1 MNLAPIHLN
10 DRFGQVH
17 IHTSPNQLLEVSP
30 VRLRRY
36 ISCFLHLKKIRA
48 NVFLTRI
55 LFRLD
60 IAHIAISKNVVREN
74 DECQLSNGDCTT
86 EKKCGY

>member
-1 MNLAPIHLN
+1 MILAPIHLN

-17 IHTSPNQLLEVSP
+17 IHTSHNQLWEVSA

-36 ISCFLHLKKIRA
+36 ISCLLHLREIRG

-60 IAHIAISKNVVREN
+60 IAHM
-74 DECQLSNGDCTT
+74 
-86 EKKCGY
+86 